1 MSRSAPQGLKPTPIA
16 SPVGTA
22 EAVPFRKPALFPKLP
37 FFPKPAFFQ
46 PAPSPI
52 PSVFPISVPFA
63 KSVSLQKAW
72 MGRLLKVVA
81 LMVATSLLSPLAV
94 ASRKDKNKIPAMRW
108 VEGSP
113 GCTFSRD
120 DDGKYRYGLW
130 SDEAGVVM
138 AVDSQE
144 LEKVHRR
151 HQPFF
156 AVLLTVR
163 YRGQTSLEVPTENI
177 SLQFMKHFQ
186 FMQTALDPDDFSE
199 KVQNDADTLNDETA
213 RQVEKHPEQREQK
226 EAYVR
231 AFLKDSVE
239 LQEFVGKNS
248 LRPTRLSPGKAE
260 TGGWVLFST
269 DSKWISGW
277 KKQEEFVLRVPL
289 AGKVFEFPFR
299 LPPKAGETILRK
311 RE

>member
-1 MSRSAPQGLKPTPIA
+1 MSFA
-16 SPVGTA
+16 SLGDTA
-22 EAVPFRKPALFPKLP
+22 EAVTFAKPFLIGTAEPVP
-37 FFPKPAFFQ
+37 
-46 PAPSPI
+46 
-52 PSVFPISVPFA
+52 FPIA
-63 KSVSLQKAW
+63 LMTK
-72 MGRLLKVVA
+72 LLKLLA
-81 LMVATSLLSPLAV
+81 LMIAVTSLLSHPPLA
-94 ASRKDKNKIPAMRW
+94 SSKDKNKIPAVRW
-108 VEGSP
+108 QEGNP
-113 GCTFSRD
+113 GCTFARD
-120 DDGKYRYGLW
+120 DDGKYRYGVW
-130 SDEAGVVM
+130 SDDAGVVL

-151 HQPFF
+151 HQSFF

-163 YRGQTSLEVPTENI
+163 YRGQTSLEVSTDNI

-186 FMQTALDPDDFSE
+186 VVQRALDPDGFSD

-231 AFLKDSVE
+231 AFLKDSAE

-260 TGGWVLFST
+260 TSGWVLFST
-269 DSKWISGW
+269 DSKWISRW
-277 KKQEEFVLRVPL
+277 KKQEEFILRVPL

-299 LPPKAGETILRK
+299 LPPKPGETILRK

>member
-1 MSRSAPQGLKPTPIA
+1 MSRSSPQGLKPAPIA

-22 EAVPFRKPALFPKLP
+22 EAVPFPNLHFPNLPFPTLAVFPRPALFPIP
-37 FFPKPAFFQ
+37 VPFPKIV
-46 PAPSPI
+46 PS
-52 PSVFPISVPFA
+52 A
-63 KSVSLQKAW
+63 KAASLAKPWIGQ
-72 MGRLLKVVA
+72 LPKVLA
-81 LMVATSLLSPLAV
+81 LMIATSLLSPLAV
-94 ASRKDKNKIPAMRW
+94 ASHKDKNKIPALRW
-108 VEGSP
+108 VEGNP

-130 SDEAGVVM
+130 SDETGVVM

-186 FMQTALDPDDFSE
+186 VMQTALDPDNFSE

-260 TGGWVLFST
+260 TSGWVLFST